1 VKNFLGRLKE
11 LERVPFPSW
20 ASRCLGWKQK
30 YPVCLPEYVQ
40 GEGGINLYYFVDRL
54 CGQLKADSVV
64 VGDAGSVFYALG
76 QAFRVKERQRFI
88 TSGAQAE
95 MGFTLPASIGA
106 CFAHGRKEVIGIT
119 GDGSLQMN
127 LQELQTI
134 VHHDLP
140 IKLFVWNNDG
150 YLSIRASQRKFFNG
164 RLIGSDRTS
173 GVSFPQLRKISEAYG
188 IKYFRAAESSTLDD
202 DIREVLRFPRAAICE
217 VMCLADQEI
226 KPSVSAYVKPDGSM
240 VSKPLEDMYPFLERR
255 EFLANMI
262 VKPLDE

>member
-1 VKNFLGRLKE
+1 
-11 LERVPFPSW
+11 
-20 ASRCLGWKQK
+20 
-30 YPVCLPEYVQ
+30 VCLPEYAQ
-40 GEGGINLYYFVDRL
+40 DGGGINFYYFVDRL
-54 CGQLKADSVV
+54 CHRLKADAVV
-64 VGDAGSVFYALG
+64 VGDAGSVFYVLG

-173 GVSFPQLRKISEAYG
+173 GISFPELRKIAEAYG
-188 IKYFRAAESSTLDD
+188 IRYFRAEESSTLD
-202 DIREVLRFPRAAICE
+202 REIDAVLGFPKATICE
-217 VMCLADQEI
+217 VLCACEQEI

-240 VSKPLEDMYPFLERR
+240 ISKPLEDMYPFLERR

>member
-1 VKNFLGRLKE
+1 MKDD
-11 LERVPFPSW
+11 
-20 ASRCLGWKQK
+20 A
-30 YPVCLPEYVQ
+30 
-40 GEGGINLYYFVDRL
+40 
-54 CGQLKADSVV
+54 VV
-64 VGDAGSVFYALG
+64 VGDAGSVYYVMG
-76 QAFRVKERQRFI
+76 QAFQVKEKQRFI

-95 MGFTLPASIGA
+95 MGFTLPACIGA
-106 CFAHGRKEVIGIT
+106 CFARGRKEVIGIT

-164 RLIGSDRTS
+164 RLIGSDRSS
-173 GVSFPQLRKISEAYG
+173 GVSFPELKKIAEAYG
-188 IKYFRAAESSTLDD
+188 IQYFRAEGSSTLDR
-202 DIREVLRFPRAAICE
+202 DIDEVLAFPKAAICE

-240 VSKPLEDMYPFLERR
+240 VSKPLEDMYPFLDRR